1 MVFFQLLA
9 LRFWLLREWF
19 LVLKSREATNK
30 GEMQSH
36 WEVTEGGARGSEGMR
51 GAKLVDVHVRQR
63 FENIGLY

>member
-1 MVFFQLLA
+1 MVLGI
-9 LRFWLLREWF
+9 EM
-19 LVLKSREATNK
+19 TNK